1 LLLEELERIDG
12 ECSKYDIDF
21 VSVEDN
27 EKAEEYGINV
37 LPALMYFENKIPS
50 MYDGDLMQEELVLEW
65 LIEQKTTDTIEQVTD
80 KVGDFLLYVP
90 WTPSPLPEKG
100 QPPSKLT

>member
-1 LLLEELERIDG
+1 MLEELERIDG

-80 KVGDFLLYVP
+80 KVGDSYYKCRGPPAPFLKKDNL
-90 WTPSPLPEKG
+90 PLK
-100 QPPSKLT
+100 

>member
-1 LLLEELERIDG
+1 M
-12 ECSKYDIDF
+12 
-21 VSVEDN
+21 EDN
-27 EKAEEYGINV
+27 EEAAEYGINI

-80 KVGDFLLYVP
+80 KVRI
-90 WTPSPLPEKG
+90 
-100 QPPSKLT
+100 